1 MKDDEISRKA
11 VLKLLSTMPPE
22 EAMTKAM
29 LIQSVKQMDSEPVTE
44 CNDLISRQAALKAL
58 KKNRFPGAHYIDT
71 GVKIALREIK
81 ALPSAQP
88 EIIRCR
94 DCKLRDTE
102 YCNMAHGF
110 MGMKDDDYCSYA
122 ERREVSE

>member
-1 MKDDEISRKA
+1 MRLIDGDALYAKLQEHEELARKRVWDTASTLPFPTNLNPSYTRYLAQLDER
-11 VLKLLSTMPPE
+11 T
-22 EAMTKAM
+22 
-29 LIQSVKQMDSEPVTE
+29 
-44 CNDLISRQAALKAL
+44 ALKHMVADA
-58 KKNRFPGAHYIDT
+58 PTI
-71 GVKIALREIK
+71 E
-81 ALPSAQP
+81 QP
-88 EIIRCR
+88 EIIHCR

>member
-1 MKDDEISRKA
+1 MRLIDGNALYAKLQEYEELARKRVWDTESTLPFPTNLNPAYTRYLAQLDER
-11 VLKLLSTMPPE
+11 T
-22 EAMTKAM
+22 
-29 LIQSVKQMDSEPVTE
+29 
-44 CNDLISRQAALKAL
+44 ALKHMVADV
-58 KKNRFPGAHYIDT
+58 PTI
-71 GVKIALREIK
+71 E
-81 ALPSAQP
+81 QP

-122 ERREVSE
+122 ERREGNE

>member
-1 MKDDEISRKA
+1 MRPIDADALYAKLQEHEELARKRVWDTVSTLPFPNNLNPAYTRYLAQLDER
-11 VLKLLSTMPPE
+11 T
-22 EAMTKAM
+22 
-29 LIQSVKQMDSEPVTE
+29 
-44 CNDLISRQAALKAL
+44 ALKHMVADV
-58 KKNRFPGAHYIDT
+58 PTI
-71 GVKIALREIK
+71 E
-81 ALPSAQP
+81 QP

>member
-1 MKDDEISRKA
+1 MMKDLINGQ
-11 VLKLLSTMPPE
+11 PE
-22 EAMTKAM
+22 QDIDHCATCIHAA
-29 LIQSVKQMDSEPVTE
+29 DSEDICILRKCKYAIAE
-44 CNDLISRQAALKAL
+44 LIDCYEPKM
-58 KKNRFPGAHYIDT
+58 
-71 GVKIALREIK
+71 
-81 ALPSAQP
+81 PSKQL

-102 YCNMAHGF
+102 YCNMARGF

>member
-1 MKDDEISRKA
+1 MRLIDADALYAKLQEHEELARKRVWDTA
-11 VLKLLSTMPPE
+11 STLPFPNNLNPAYTRYLAQLNE
-22 EAMTKAM
+22 RT
-29 LIQSVKQMDSEPVTE
+29 
-44 CNDLISRQAALKAL
+44 ALKHMVADA
-58 KKNRFPGAHYIDT
+58 PTI
-71 GVKIALREIK
+71 
-81 ALPSAQP
+81 AQP

-94 DCKLRDTE
+94 ECKLRDTE

>member
-1 MKDDEISRKA
+1 MRLIDADALYAKLQEHEELARKRVWDTASTLPFPNNLNPAYTRYLAQLDER
-11 VLKLLSTMPPE
+11 T
-22 EAMTKAM
+22 
-29 LIQSVKQMDSEPVTE
+29 
-44 CNDLISRQAALKAL
+44 ALKHMVADA
-58 KKNRFPGAHYIDT
+58 PTI
-71 GVKIALREIK
+71 E
-81 ALPSAQP
+81 QP

-94 DCKLRDTE
+94 ECRLRDTE